1 MKVNDILDL
10 IRAGYTKADI
20 EAMEAEPKPAPAEV
34 PAKPAADPKPAQP
47 AQPAQPAAEAQ
58 PAEAPADPVLAEL
71 KAMREQMN
79 KLSIAQGAAKIPDKD
94 ELMKTAL
101 KKLIGG

>member
-20 EAMEAEPKPAPAEV
+20 EAMEAEKEAPASVPSKPAQPA
-34 PAKPAADPKPAQP
+34 AQPAADPKPA
-47 AQPAQPAAEAQ
+47 EAQ
-58 PAEAPADPVLAEL
+58 PAEVPADPVLAEL

-79 KLSIAQGAAKIPDKD
+79 KLSIAKGAADIPKPEDVMQK
-94 ELMKTAL
+94 AL
-101 KKLIGG
+101 EKLIGG

>member
-47 AQPAQPAAEAQ
+47 AQPAAEAQ
-58 PAEAPADPVLAEL
+58 PAEAKADPVMEEL
-71 KAMREQMN
+71 KALRDQMS
-79 KLSIAQGAAKIPDKD
+79 KLSLAQGAAKIPDKD

-101 KKLIGG
+101 EKLIGG

>member
-1 MKVNDILDL
+1 MTVNDILDL

-20 EAMEAEPKPAPAEV
+20 EAMESEPKPAPAEV
-34 PAKPAADPKPAQP
+34 PAKPAADPKP

-101 KKLIGG
+101 EKLIGG